1 MSAITAEDILK
12 ILPHRYPML
21 LVDKVLDYRPNE
33 YIVGYKNVTFNEP
46 FFEGHFPGHPVMPGV
61 LELEALAQL
70 AGILF
75 NRSGNREGQIAY
87 FISVDNARFRRLVCP
102 GDVLRMEIKVLKVR
116 LSMYKVHGVATV
128 DGEVACEADLM
139 FVSKAED

>member
-1 MSAITAEDILK
+1 METITAEDILK

-21 LVDKVLDYRPNE
+21 MVDKILDFRPNE
-33 YIVGYKNVTFNEP
+33 YIVGQKNVSFNEP
-46 FFEGHFPGHPVMPGV
+46 FFAGHFPGHPVMPGV

-70 AGILF
+70 AGILL
-75 NRSGNREGQIAY
+75 NRSGNYEGKIAY

-102 GDVLRMEIKVLKVR
+102 GDQLRMEIKVLKIR
-116 LSMYKVHGVATV
+116 LGLFKVHGIATV

-139 FVSKAED
+139 FARKPEA